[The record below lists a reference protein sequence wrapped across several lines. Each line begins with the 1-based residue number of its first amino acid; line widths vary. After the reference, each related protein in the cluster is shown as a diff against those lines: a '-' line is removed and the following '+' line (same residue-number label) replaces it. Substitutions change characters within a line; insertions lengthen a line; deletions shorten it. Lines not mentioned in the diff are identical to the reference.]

1 MQLAMRNSS
10 NLLPLVTGDYETGGI
25 LIPWNEIDSVFLDMD
40 GTLLDLHFDNHF
52 WQEHVPL
59 RYAQQHGLDLASAK
73 SELVP
78 RFRLKEGSLDWYC
91 VEYWSRELKLDIVEL
106 KREIRHLI
114 AVHEYVT
121 EFLHRT
127 RARGKRV
134 VMVTNAH
141 ARSLELK
148 MEVTGL
154 ADAFDALICSHDIGY
169 PKEDLRF
176 WHKLGEHEPFRR
188 ESTLF
193 IDDSLPVLRTA
204 RDFGIRH
211 ILAVRS
217 PDSRAAQRDTGEF
230 TALDSFRQIL
240 PEAGQP

>member
-1 MQLAMRNSS
+1 
-10 NLLPLVTGDYETGGI
+10 
-25 LIPWNEIDSVFLDMD
+25 MD

-52 WQEHVPL
+52 WREHVPL
-59 RYAQQHGLDLASAK
+59 RYAEHNRIDLETAR

-78 RFRLKEGSLDWYC
+78 RFRLKEGTLDWYC
-91 VEYWSRELKLDIVEL
+91 VEYWSRELGLDIVQL
-106 KREIRHLI
+106 KREVHHLI
-114 AVHEYVT
+114 AVHEHVT
-121 EFLHRT
+121 EFLHAT
-127 RARGKRV
+127 RSAGKRV

-141 ARSLELK
+141 EQSLALK

-154 ADAFDALICSHDIGY
+154 VNAFDALICSHEIGY

-176 WHKLGEHEPFRR
+176 WDRLGAIEQFQR

-211 ILAVRS
+211 ILAVRK
-217 PDSRAAQRDTGEF
+217 PDSRSPARDTGEF
-230 TALDSFRQIL
+230 AAIDSFQEIM
-240 PEAGQP
+240 PDTE